1 MRGRILLPLLPILAL
16 CGACSTNALGPGH
29 RIEEG
34 IELRLSVRPS
44 EIRPHQPFTAQVSIT
59 NRRSHRVTL
68 VTRQSCI
75 ALFEVYAG
83 NQPTALSGTENSCH
97 PAVTQHTLAPG
108 QSLRRALPIWAEAPN
123 GAPISR
129 GEYVLRVSFS
139 SEVFEINGA
148 PVVLPDLEQ
157 RVVIR

>member
-1 MRGRILLPLLPILAL
+1 MYERILPLLLLLVLA
-16 CGACSTNALGPGH
+16 GACSTNTLGPGH

-34 IELRLSVRPS
+34 VELRLNVRPA
-44 EIRPHQPFTAQVSIT
+44 EVRPHQPFTARISVT
-59 NRRSHRVTL
+59 NRRSHSVTL

-83 NQPTALSGTENSCH
+83 ERLIPLSGTENGCH
-97 PAVTQHTLAPG
+97 PATTQHTLRPG
-108 QSLRRALPIWAEAPN
+108 ESLRRAVPIWAEAPD

-129 GEYVLRVSFS
+129 GEYLLRVSFS

-148 PVVLPDLEQ
+148 AVTLPDLEQ
-157 RVVIR
+157 RVVVR